1 MAQARV
7 KRGQSDEGFERRFE
21 SIEKLDTLLALAGS
35 TYSTFEV
42 SEGFR
47 QAITDGA
54 APTDIIPE
62 LFEGEPRFKS
72 ADDAR
77 ALYSNLL
84 GLWHMLA
91 EGKALAKMAPQQRPA
106 KDAPKPRVP
115 KPMLFG
121 ASGPTTEYV
130 DNVFR
135 YLEDQRPAEGRRWN
149 DIFENRYDALL
160 GWLDG
165 SGLSDEGFAVARHL
179 LFELFVML
187 ELGFKQGAAVID
199 ASSLTAQAAGE
210 ADLPAALTAWVTE
223 SVFEAEQHE
232 EAPLP
237 QAEAQKA
244 SACVRQALS
253 ALWKASKQADSQGA

>member
-7 KRGQSDEGFERRFE
+7 KRGQAGEGFERRFE

-47 QAITDGA
+47 QAISDGA

-62 LFEGEPRFKS
+62 LFESEPRFKS

-77 ALYSNLL
+77 ALYGNLL
-84 GLWHMLA
+84 GLWDMLA
-91 EGKALAKMAPQQRPA
+91 EGKALAKMSQQQRPP
-106 KDAPKPRVP
+106 KDAPKPRAP

-121 ASGPTTEYV
+121 ATGPTAEYV
-130 DNVFR
+130 DTVFR
-135 YLEDQRPAEGRRWN
+135 YLEDLRPAQRRRWN

-187 ELGFKQGAAVID
+187 ELGFTQGAAVID
-199 ASSLTAQAAGE
+199 ASSLTAQTTSE
-210 ADLPAALTAWVTE
+210 ADLPAALTAWVAE

-237 QAEAQKA
+237 QAEAKKA
-244 SACVRQALS
+244 SVCVMQALS
-253 ALWKASKQADSQGA
+253 ALWQASKQADA